1 MAKPKRRT
9 ESEAI
14 ALLEN
19 RGATVEGKLIKLN
32 GCLGGL
38 SGGACLDYLVN
49 HKGYKVARTE
59 SKKTILQRIKKF
71 FGR

>member
-9 ESEAI
+9 EHEAVDF
-14 ALLEN
+14 LRN
-19 RGATVEGKLIKLN
+19 RGVTIIDKLIKLD

-38 SGGACLDYLVN
+38 SGGSCLDYLVN
-49 HKGYKVARTE
+49 YKGYTVARGQAR
-59 SKKTILQRIKKF
+59 KPLLRRIKEY

>member
-1 MAKPKRRT
+1 MAKPKRWT
-9 ESEAI
+9 ETEAV
-14 ALLEN
+14 ALLTS
-19 RGATVEGKLIKLN
+19 RGAEVKGNLIKID

-49 HKGYKVARTE
+49 YRGYKVARAVE
-59 SKKTILQRIKKF
+59 KEPFLKRIKKF